1 MPSPQPAAG
10 VPAGAPGPQRDET
23 AAERSDRNWGELLQE
38 LRVTQTGVQILA
50 GFLLTLPFQREFAA
64 LGAVQRGVFLGAIS
78 LAMLTTA
85 LLLAPVSSHRLLFQR
100 HEKAELVVAANVL
113 AKLGLG
119 TLVLTV
125 TCVVLL
131 VFSVVAGWT
140 AATVAAV
147 LMVLVFAALWLV
159 VPLTML
165 RRRRAL
171 DAGGQR

>member
-1 MPSPQPAAG
+1 MPSPQRAAG
-10 VPAGAPGPQRDET
+10 VHAGAPAPERNET
-23 AAERSDRNWGELLQE
+23 VAERSDRNWGELLQE

-50 GFLLTLPFQREFAA
+50 GFPLTLPFQREFLA
-64 LGAVQRGVFLGAIS
+64 LGAAQRGVFLGAIS
-78 LAMLTTA
+78 LALVTTA
-85 LLLAPVSSHRLLFQR
+85 LLLAPVSSHRLLFRQ
-100 HEKAELVVAANVL
+100 HEKAELVGVANVL

-131 VFSVVAGWT
+131 VFSVVAGWP
-140 AATVAAV
+140 AAVVAAV
-147 LMVLVFAALWLV
+147 LMLLVFAALWLV

-165 RRRRAL
+165 RRRRAM